1 MEVSL
6 GQRTGSVPDRFHAA
20 RDGKRL
26 VHSPL
31 LSSMS
36 GVFRLYGL
44 PPSHYCISAE
54 LMLAFKG
61 IPFERVY
68 APYHDRQELLRLSGQ
83 DYVPALFQDGKF
95 VPWYAIPDHLE
106 TVRPSPTLYPRGEK
120 GLSRTLEHWGHQVL
134 EERVWKAVVTKVPPV
149 LRSPEERWVFE
160 EMQTRARG
168 PWAVQEARR
177 EEFLRDLKE
186 PLSLLEDMLDGRE
199 WLLGEPGLADFGVYG
214 GLSPLFTVG
223 DPLPAGFP
231 RTEAWV
237 GRLQSLLPP

>member
-1 MEVSL
+1 MPEP
-6 GQRTGSVPDRFHAA
+6 T
-20 RDGKRL
+20 
-26 VHSPL
+26 
-31 LSSMS
+31 
-36 GVFRLYGL
+36 RLYGL

-61 IPFERVY
+61 IPFQRVY

-106 TVRPSPTLYPRGEK
+106 GLRPSPTLDPRGQK

-134 EERVWKAVVTKVPPV
+134 EDRVWKAVVTKVPPL

-160 EMQTRARG
+160 EVQTRARG
-168 PWAVQEARR
+168 PWAVQAARR
-177 EEFLRDLKE
+177 EEFLQDLRE
-186 PLSLLEDMLDGRE
+186 PLTLIEEMLQGKD

-214 GLSPLFTVG
+214 GLSPLFAVG
-223 DPLPAGFP
+223 DPLPSGLP
-231 RTEAWV
+231 RTEAWTRRV
-237 GRLQSLLPP
+237 RALLPP